1 MAFSEKI
8 TVLELLLNLLKENE
22 KKLESLIEKME
33 VIDQTIQKTPNL
45 INKVKE
51 YYPSNTKEPQSQNIL
66 VVDDDKNLGNS
77 FKLVLESVG
86 YNVDTA
92 LTGIQ
97 ALYKAKH
104 CFYDLI
110 LLDLNLPD
118 IMGDKLAEMI
128 EEHHSHIEIVFI
140 TGYQGLKDRA
150 DGYEN
155 GKETIMKPISS
166 DVLIEATSSRLALT
180 HKHFESAR

>member
-8 TVLELLLNLLKENE
+8 TVLELLLRLLKENE
-22 KKLESLIEKME
+22 KKLESLIEKIE

-45 INKVKE
+45 IKKVKE

-66 VVDDDKNLGNS
+66 VVDDDKNLANS

-97 ALYKAKH
+97 ALYRVKH
-104 CFYDLI
+104 CVYDFI
-110 LLDLNLPD
+110 LLLRAITANIPRMIGRNRVSTWGPRYIGIDRD
-118 IMGDKLAEMI
+118 IW
-128 EEHHSHIEIVFI
+128 
-140 TGYQGLKDRA
+140 
-150 DGYEN
+150 
-155 GKETIMKPISS
+155 
-166 DVLIEATSSRLALT
+166 
-180 HKHFESAR
+180 